1 MNIRIINAKEVR
13 QLMSMSECI
22 DVMSDAMISAS
33 TGTVSVIPRHFTSII
48 DDSTLLGLMPGSSE
62 ELNVFGVK
70 LISFY
75 RSNPQKSLPAI
86 QGFVALFNFENGK
99 PLAIIDAAELTAIRT
114 GAASGLA
121 TKLLSREDSRTC
133 GILGTGVQ
141 ATAHLE
147 AICAVRSIEEI
158 LIWGRDFDKASAFV
172 EQHST
177 ITDAAMR
184 ATKNPEDAGSCDI
197 VCTVTGSST
206 PILQGSWVEQG
217 AHINLVGAH
226 TLSTREADTEL
237 IINSNLYVDLF
248 ESAEN
253 EAGDFMIPVEEG
265 KITKEHIL
273 GEIGELLL
281 SQIAGRQD
289 STQITVY
296 KSLGIVAQD
305 LFAASYVYK
314 KSEESNSGRKVDF

>member
-1 MNIRIINAKEVR
+1 MTIRIINAKEVR
-13 QLMSMSECI
+13 ELMSMSECI
-22 DVMSDAMISAS
+22 DVVSDAMISAS
-33 TGTVSVIPRHFTSII
+33 TGTASIPPRHFTSII
-48 DDSTLLGLMPGSSE
+48 DDSSLLGVMPGSSE
-62 ELNVFGVK
+62 ELNIFGVK

-75 RSNPQKSLPAI
+75 KSNPQKDLPAI
-86 QGFVALFNFENGK
+86 QGFVTLFNFENGN

-121 TKLLSREDSRTC
+121 TKLLSRKESRTC
-133 GILGTGVQ
+133 GIFGTGVQ

-158 LIWGRDFDKASAFV
+158 LIWGRDFYKASAFV
-172 EQHST
+172 EKHSEIIDVT
-177 ITDAAMR
+177 IR
-184 ATKNPEDAGSCDI
+184 ATESPEEAGSCDI
-197 VCTVTGSST
+197 VCTVTGSSI
-206 PILQGSWVEQG
+206 PILKGSWVKQG

-226 TLSTREADTEL
+226 TLSTREADTDL
-237 IINSNLYVDLF
+237 IIKSNLYIDLF
-248 ESAEN
+248 ESAKN
-253 EAGDFMIPVEEG
+253 EAGDIMIPVGEG

-296 KSLGIVAQD
+296 KSLGIVTQD

-314 KSEESNSGRKVDF
+314 KAEESNTGIKVDF

>member
-22 DVMSDAMISAS
+22 DVMSDAMVSAS
-33 TGTVSVIPRHFTSII
+33 TGTVSVPPRHFTSII

-62 ELNVFGVK
+62 ELNAFGVK

-75 RSNPQKSLPAI
+75 RSNPQKNLPAI

-121 TKLLSREDSRTC
+121 TKLLSRKDSRTC
-133 GILGTGVQ
+133 GIFGTGVQ
-141 ATAHLE
+141 ATSHLE

-177 ITDAAMR
+177 ITDAAIR
-184 ATKNPEDAGSCDI
+184 GKIDTLQGLKENVIVGRLVPAG
-197 VCTVTGSST
+197 TGS
-206 PILQGSWVEQG
+206 IKNNWNRKAVEDDQKF
-217 AHINLVGAH
+217 L
-226 TLSTREADTEL
+226 ADQEKLETTE
-237 IINSNLYVDLF
+237 
-248 ESAEN
+248 
-253 EAGDFMIPVEEG
+253 
-265 KITKEHIL
+265 
-273 GEIGELLL
+273 
-281 SQIAGRQD
+281 
-289 STQITVY
+289 TQTN
-296 KSLGIVAQD
+296 Q
-305 LFAASYVYK
+305 
-314 KSEESNSGRKVDF
+314 